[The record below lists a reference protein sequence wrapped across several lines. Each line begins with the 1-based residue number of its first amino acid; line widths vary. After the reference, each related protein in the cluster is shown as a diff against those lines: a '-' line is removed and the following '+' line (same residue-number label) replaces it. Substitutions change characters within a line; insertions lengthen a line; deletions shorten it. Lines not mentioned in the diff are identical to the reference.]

1 MQVILL
7 GGSLGPFDRRRL
19 IAIIGLCLVVFA
31 GMFFNGIAII
41 RAVDD
46 RLLEQRMAVA
56 PRKATGQFAFVA
68 IDKQGLDQIGVWPW
82 PRSIYGRIIRELTQ
96 AGVKD
101 IGLDIDFSV
110 PSIPAEDTAFADAL
124 RQAGGGVILVSF
136 FQHKSADAQRNETAV
151 AAPIPF
157 FADHARI
164 GAVSVVPD
172 RDGIL
177 RTMPYR
183 IVTPEGALQS
193 LSSIFAGREYDRS
206 DQFLV
211 DFSIDPTTIPT
222 YSVTDLLA
230 GRVPPG
236 SLSGKSVL
244 VGAYAVELKDYFNV
258 PVNGAMAGPV
268 VQLIAA
274 ETLAQGRAV
283 EPANFR
289 SVLGLTAAALL
300 LFFIFRPK
308 KLFTQVLMLAAIA
321 LVFEVAG
328 LLLFRSH
335 ALWLQTAGAHL
346 SLSAVAL
353 GRAIIELDLRRM
365 LLRKAAIET
374 RNTKQ
379 ILQQVITDNSDAI
392 LIADDKGR
400 ILEMSVRVH
409 SVFRPPLGIG
419 QGSDLMDLLP
429 ERLMREVHASLDDVK
444 SGATPATPVSE
455 VLLPGEEGERCIE
468 YSITPSRLE
477 TSEGSTYVVCI
488 AARDIT
494 LRRRQ
499 EARLDRMSRY
509 DELTGALRQ
518 GEFVERLDRQL
529 TLDARPWAVYSLNL
543 HRFKT
548 INTTL
553 GRDIGDELMT
563 TLVRTLADCDPAIR
577 LVGRTGGDS
586 FCLACEGH
594 GPAEIA
600 GFADKLIRLLSNP
613 FIIGENRAMIGV
625 HIGISM
631 SSGDDRLDAATL
643 LENAEFALD
652 QAREING
659 SGWTV
664 FDTAAS
670 SKIVASRQVERE
682 LWRALERGEIFVTY
696 QPQVDLVSREL
707 LGVEAL
713 VRWQN
718 PALGMISPADFVQIA
733 EANGF
738 VEKLGEWVLLTACMD
753 ASGWQKPISVAV
765 NVSPLQFSRG
775 DVVGAVKR
783 ALKQSGLTPSRLH
796 LEITESIFLYQSAD
810 VAEKLK
816 SLRAL
821 GISLALDDFGTGY
834 SSFGYIAH
842 FPPDKIKVDQL
853 FVRTIEESAANR
865 AILRSVRSL
874 CEGLGVEM
882 ICEGV
887 ENEAQLA
894 FLLEIGCRQGQ
905 GWLFGKPQL
914 NDVIGEMTRLTP
926 QQGTA

>member
-1 MQVILL
+1 MSE
-7 GGSLGPFDRRRL
+7 SLGPSYRRRL
-19 IAIIGLCLVVFA
+19 IAIISLCLIVFA
-31 GMFFNGIAII
+31 GVFFNGTSII
-41 RAVDD
+41 RALDD
-46 RLLEQRMAVA
+46 RLLEWRMAVV
-56 PRKATGQFAFVA
+56 PRQATGQFAVIA
-68 IDKQGLDQIGVWPW
+68 IDKQSLDEIGVWPW
-82 PRSIYGRIIRELTQ
+82 PRSTYARIIRELTK

-110 PSIPAEDTAFADAL
+110 PSIPSEDAAFAEAL
-124 RQAGGGVILVSF
+124 REAGGGVILVCF
-136 FQHKSADAQRNETAV
+136 LQNKNADARQSEMAVTA
-151 AAPIPF
+151 PMPL
-157 FADHARI
+157 FAENAWI
-164 GAVSVVPD
+164 GAVSVAAD

-177 RTMPYR
+177 RAMPYG
-183 IVTPEGALQS
+183 VMMPKGPLQS
-193 LSSIFAGREYDRS
+193 LPSIFAGRADNRT
-206 DQFLV
+206 DDFLI
-211 DFSIDPTTIPT
+211 DFSIDPATIPI

-244 VGAYAVELKDYFNV
+244 VGAYAVELKDYFTV
-258 PVNGAMAGPV
+258 PVNGSTAGPV
-268 VQLIAA
+268 VQMLAT

-283 EPANFR
+283 EPANWGAVLALTSACLFLFFVFR
-289 SVLGLTAAALL
+289 PRRLYSQVLL
-300 LFFIFRPK
+300 LG
-308 KLFTQVLMLAAIA
+308 AIA
-321 LVFEVAG
+321 LAFEVAG
-328 LLLFRSH
+328 FVLFRSY
-335 ALWLQTAGAHL
+335 ALWLQTAGVHL
-346 SLSAVAL
+346 TIAAVAL
-353 GRAIIELDLRRM
+353 ARAIIELDLRRL

-392 LIADDKGR
+392 LIADDEGR
-400 ILEMSVRVH
+400 ILEMSVRV
-409 SVFRPPLGIG
+409 SDVFRPPPGIG
-419 QGSDLMDLLP
+419 QGARLADLLP
-429 ERLMREVHASLDDVK
+429 ERLIAEVRASLEEVK
-444 SGATPATPVSE
+444 SGATPHTPVSE
-455 VLLPGEEGERCIE
+455 VMLPGEEGERCIE

-477 TSEGSTYVVCI
+477 TSEGSTFVVCI

-494 LRRRQ
+494 LRRQQ

-518 GEFVERLDRQL
+518 GEFVDRLDHRL
-529 TLDARPWAVYSLNL
+529 TADAQPWAVYSLNL

-563 TLVRTLADCDPAIR
+563 SLVRTLADCDPAIR

-600 GFADKLIRLLSNP
+600 GFAEKLIRILSHP
-613 FIIGENRAMIGV
+613 FTLGENRAMIGV
-625 HIGISM
+625 HIGIAM
-631 SSGDDRLDAATL
+631 CLADDRIDAATL

-664 FDTAAS
+664 FDPAAS
-670 SKIVASRQVERE
+670 SRIVASRQVERE
-682 LWRALERGEIFVTY
+682 LWRALERREIFVTY
-696 QPQVDLVSREL
+696 QPQVDLASREL

-718 PALGMISPADFVQIA
+718 PELGMISPADFVKIA

-783 ALKQSGLTPSRLH
+783 ALTESGLEPSRLH
-796 LEITESIFLYQSAD
+796 LEITESIFLYQSPD
-810 VAEKLK
+810 LAEKLK
-816 SLRAL
+816 ALRAL

-874 CEGLGVEM
+874 CEGLGM
-882 ICEGV
+882 KMLCEGV

-894 FLLEIGCRQGQ
+894 FLREIGCEQGQ
-905 GWLFGKPQL
+905 GWLFGKPQP
-914 NDVIGEMTRLTP
+914 NDVIREMARLTP
-926 QQGTA
+926 KQGIA